1 MAQVSKYRYLLN
13 QYPETVQKEQFRIIC
28 HISKRTARYLLQ
40 SGLVPCVQSGKKTRN
55 YTIKMKDI
63 VRYSIANRIAL
74 TIIFIATLILGQ
86 GKLVGNME
94 YTFIAYIIV
103 ISLAI
108 ALDLF
113 LSEFLLYRYDHDDL
127 VDGSED

>member
-1 MAQVSKYRYLLN
+1 MSNTFMDERY
-13 QYPETVQKEQFRIIC
+13 KE
-28 HISKRTARYLLQ
+28 
-40 SGLVPCVQSGKKTRN
+40 N
-55 YTIKMKDI
+55 KMQA
-63 VRYSIANRIAL
+63 YSIANRIAL

>member
-1 MAQVSKYRYLLN
+1 MQA
-13 QYPETVQKEQFRIIC
+13 
-28 HISKRTARYLLQ
+28 
-40 SGLVPCVQSGKKTRN
+40 
-55 YTIKMKDI
+55 
-63 VRYSIANRIAL
+63 YSIANRIAL